1 MTQLQIDRH
10 HLYVLYALPYSTC
23 VPLIW
28 MHWLLLKGS
37 APCRRP
43 LGISSVA
50 REPQNL
56 TPFRDEI
63 MFLPVRH
70 SKKPLWH
77 FCPPFIG
84 HLPACLS
91 SLGGPCRSTKTP
103 WQRRTDR
110 ARAFE
115 TSAYV
120 FLRSPRHVRTSNKNY
135 TPQEIHRNELQT
147 LELASP
153 AATCSQHQHTVA
165 AKDLATTFLL
175 GRAPP
180 AVCWG
185 RRILFMVYYWTKLNN

>member
-1 MTQLQIDRH
+1 MT
-10 HLYVLYALPYSTC
+10 A
-23 VPLIW
+23 
-28 MHWLLLKGS
+28 KEGS
-37 APCRRP
+37 GPRAAAHGAKRCFLNSLETSSK
-43 LGISSVA
+43 LG
-50 REPQNL
+50 L
-56 TPFRDEI
+56 
-63 MFLPVRH
+63 
-70 SKKPLWH
+70 
-77 FCPPFIG
+77 CPPFIG

-120 FLRSPRHVRTSNKNY
+120 FLRSPRHVVTSNKNY
-135 TPQEIHRNELQT
+135 APQEINRNELQT

-185 RRILFMVYYWTKLNN
+185 RRIYICFVIPIQWLKHIGRCLVPR